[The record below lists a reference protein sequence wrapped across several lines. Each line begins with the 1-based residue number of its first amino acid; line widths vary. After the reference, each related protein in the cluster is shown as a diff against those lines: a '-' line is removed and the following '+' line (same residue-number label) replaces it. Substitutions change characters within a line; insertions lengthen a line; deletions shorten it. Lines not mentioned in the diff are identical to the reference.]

1 MKKTLKSFY
10 NFLIKLKR
18 YHAMHIMI
26 IPSALFYFSTYSF
39 WWLWCFSDWDYV
51 FSAIWLYAWVALI
64 IYCFILFIS
73 LIIAIVVTIIILIR
87 GKITKTKIFVQS
99 KFLLENKFYNFIF
112 LFILCQYF
120 LAIILAFFQNFGL
133 YFNFYLFP
141 FGYLHELI
149 LQIK

>member
-1 MKKTLKSFY
+1 MKKALKSFY

-18 YHAMHIMI
+18 YHATHIMV

-39 WWLWCFSDWDYV
+39 LWLLCFNDWDRV
-51 FSAIWLYAWVALI
+51 SSDAVIFVWAALI

-112 LFILCQYF
+112 LFILGQYF
-120 LAIILAFFQNFGL
+120 LAIIFAFFPPYDL
-133 YFNFYLFP
+133 YFLFYLFP
-141 FGYLHELI
+141 FI
-149 LQIK
+149 LFLD

>member
-1 MKKTLKSFY
+1 MKKALKSFY

-18 YHAMHIMI
+18 YHAMHIMV

-39 WWLWCFSDWDYV
+39 LWLLCFNDWDRV
-51 FSAIWLYAWVALI
+51 SSDAVIFVWAALI

-73 LIIAIVVTIIILIR
+73 LIIAIIVTIIILIR

-112 LFILCQYF
+112 LFILGQYF
-120 LAIILAFFQNFGL
+120 LAIIFAFFPQYEL
-133 YFNFYLFP
+133 YFLFYSFP
-141 FGYLHELI
+141 FI
-149 LQIK
+149 LFLD

>member
-1 MKKTLKSFY
+1 MKEALKSFY

-18 YHAMHIMI
+18 YHAMHIMV

-39 WWLWCFSDWDYV
+39 WWLWCFIDWDYV
-51 FSAIWLYAWVALI
+51 FSDTLIFTLVALI

-112 LFILCQYF
+112 LFILGQYF
-120 LAIILAFFQNFGL
+120 LAIIFAFFPPYDL
-133 YFNFYLFP
+133 YFLFYLFP
-141 FGYLHELI
+141 FI
-149 LQIK
+149 LFLD